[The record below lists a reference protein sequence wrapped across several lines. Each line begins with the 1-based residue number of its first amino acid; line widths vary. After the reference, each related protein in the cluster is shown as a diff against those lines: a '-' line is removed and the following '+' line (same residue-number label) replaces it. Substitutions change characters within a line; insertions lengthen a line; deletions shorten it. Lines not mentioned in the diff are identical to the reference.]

1 MLAIY
6 THYLGKTLCTVEP
19 RCNEGPMDSQNMFA
33 ITRFRYIEVLFT
45 YFTITRVKETVF
57 FNTDDFVAQR
67 FDISRF
73 HCTNVKLYNLAW
85 WRNDPLQSISK
96 STEQIEKSR
105 NIARSQIT
113 AHIFWN
119 LSKWNGPSSEHV
131 VAFLK
136 IVSQMHQIASQR
148 IFISKT
154 FRGTCLRTLLTS
166 SWPSATPPNGKS

>member
-1 MLAIY
+1 
-6 THYLGKTLCTVEP
+6 
-19 RCNEGPMDSQNMFA
+19 MDWQNLFA
-33 ITRFRYIEVLFT
+33 ITRFRYIEVLFHIF
-45 YFTITRVKETVF
+45 YYYQGKGNRVF
-57 FNTDDFVAQR
+57 FYTDDFVAQR

-73 HCTNVKLYNLAW
+73 YCTNVKLYNLARW
-85 WRNDPLQSISK
+85 KNDPLQSISK

-113 AHIFWN
+113 VHIFWN
-119 LSKWNGPSSEHV
+119 LSKWNGPSSEHT

-154 FRGTCLRTLLTS
+154 FRGACLRTLLTS